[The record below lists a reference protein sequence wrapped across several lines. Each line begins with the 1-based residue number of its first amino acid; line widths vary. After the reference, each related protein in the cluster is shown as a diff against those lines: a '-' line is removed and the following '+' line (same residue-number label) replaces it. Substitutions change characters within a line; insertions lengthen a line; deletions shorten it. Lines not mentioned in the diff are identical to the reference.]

1 MVDIEK
7 FKENHLHLLDN
18 ELLQVQDPPFTS
30 LCMFVCT
37 YEAHLSNLKI
47 NHEKLFELLT
57 KKNDNWG
64 NVVALNYNFGHAA
77 KNGYEHYIKH
87 PRVIDGNYS
96 IAPPGRRQRKLQ
108 GDGTCFNN
116 TIESV
121 IIPTQTGEKTNKVYN
136 IKCFPTTGETQV
148 PGVIMDSLEDG
159 KVVVQHWVNYL
170 NTALTISPLITIER
184 EGPIMLNFKFRLIRA
199 SPRIILNLDAI
210 ASLLEN
216 VIDGKIDSPY
226 NVREIKPPTED
237 LKLSVKF
244 IVVCENRPYKKVR
257 VNIFLRGK
265 INILGANSF
274 EVAHKIY
281 DFLSHILKTKWSLL
295 VFLQPLPD
303 TALSLFRQTPEF
315 ALMVNATFL
324 RLQNF
329 GLNEKSSADEKY
341 NKKDTL

>member
-1 MVDIEK
+1 MADNEK
-7 FKENHLHLLDN
+7 FKENHTLLLDSV
-18 ELLQVQDPPFTS
+18 LLQVQDPPFTP
-30 LCMFVCT
+30 LRMFVCT

-47 NHEKLFELLT
+47 NHEILFGLLT
-57 KKNDNWG
+57 KKTDNWG
-64 NVVALNYNFGHAA
+64 PIVALNYNFGHAA
-77 KNGYEHYIKH
+77 KNGYEHYIKR
-87 PRVIDGNYS
+87 PRVTADNHL

-121 IIPTQTGEKTNKVYN
+121 IIPNITTPNKVYN

-159 KVVVQHWVNYL
+159 RTVVRHWVNYL
-170 NTALTISPLITIER
+170 NNALAISPPILIES
-184 EGPIMLNFKFRLIRA
+184 EGPIMLNFKFRLIRT

-210 ASLLEN
+210 ASLLESI
-216 VIDGKIDSPY
+216 IDGKIESPY

-244 IVVCENRPYKKVR
+244 IVIRAGRPYKKVR

-281 DFLSHILKTKWSLL
+281 DFLTHRLKTRWTSL
-295 VFLQPLPD
+295 VFLQPVPD
-303 TALSLFRQTPEF
+303 NALSLFCKTPEF
-315 ALMVNATFL
+315 NLMVNATFL

-329 GLNEKSSADEKY
+329 GLDKKSGTDEEY
-341 NKKDTL
+341 DKKNSL